1 MLVTR
6 IDKCNIHLVMN
17 ITKKNRKRDSE
28 FLNALWQYVLF
39 SKRISR
45 RLPYCEICHIHGKF
59 TFEGLGGIKKVG
71 DGLMYIPINDNE
83 LYIVPDII
91 FHYFYTHKMLPTQKF
106 KSAVLSGPKP
116 ESERYIEIV
125 KPYYYT
131 FDNDMGWRLV
141 CSNCGKELKG
151 NVIYSKGQ
159 SKSVA
164 VYREP
169 LLDILFPT
177 IKVAK
182 VNEFTILCYHCLHY
196 QEVAL

>member
-6 IDKCNIHLVMN
+6 IDESNIHLVMN
-17 ITKKNRKRDSE
+17 TTKKSRKRDTE

-45 RLPYCEICHIHGKF
+45 RLPYCEKCHIHGKF

-131 FDNDMGWRLV
+131 FDNDIGWRLV